1 MVVRRIV
8 EKKTAFMFSHYV
20 INILVLQVN
29 LPCNVLYVSYNI
41 FMASVDELISDFLE
55 YCEIEKNQSELTIR
69 NYDHYLRRFLD
80 FAQEGRSRDLR
91 PDQINADLIRKY
103 RLHLNRLN
111 TEMGTN
117 LAKITQN
124 YHIIALRAFLKYLAK
139 RDIKSLSAEKVELGD
154 MKRRQIEFLEI
165 SEVSD
170 LLSAPDKNP
179 SSKEIITL
187 RDSAI
192 LETLFSTGLRI
203 SELVSLNRD
212 QINLERGEF
221 NVRGKGGKDRVV
233 FLSENATGK
242 IKDYLS
248 KREDNAKPLFIHF
261 SGIKDGLDEGE
272 YMRLTPRSIQ
282 RMVSRYA
289 KLAGITKKVTPH
301 MLRHSFATDLLING
315 ADIRSVQAM
324 LGHSSITTT
333 QIYTHVTN
341 THLKEIHKNF
351 HRKSL

>member
-1 MVVRRIV
+1 MLRNDKE
-8 EKKTAFMFSHYV
+8 EK
-20 INILVLQVN
+20 
-29 LPCNVLYVSYNI
+29 VSYNAY
-41 FMASVDELISDFLE
+41 MATVNDLVNDFLE

-69 NYDHYLRRFLD
+69 NYDHYLGRFLE
-80 FAQEGRSRDLR
+80 FAEQGRSREIR
-91 PDQINADLIRKY
+91 PEQINAELVRKY
-103 RLHLNRLN
+103 RLYLNRLN
-111 TEMGTN
+111 TELGGN

-139 RDIKSLSAEKVELGD
+139 RDIKSLSAEKVELGTSE
-154 MKRRQIEFLEI
+154 RRQIEFLEI
-165 SEVSD
+165 SEVDD
-170 LLSAPDKNP
+170 LLSAPEKYP
-179 SSKEIITL
+179 SKKEIITL

-203 SELVSLNRD
+203 SELVSLGRD

-221 NVRGKGGKDRVV
+221 TVRGKGGKDRVV
-233 FLSENATGK
+233 FLSDNASKK
-242 IKDYLS
+242 IKTYLS

-261 SGIKDGLDEGE
+261 SGIKDRLDDGE

-282 RMVSRYA
+282 RMVARYA
-289 KLAGITKKVTPH
+289 KLVGITKKVTPH

-341 THLKEIHKNF
+341 KQLRDIHRSF
-351 HRKSL
+351 HNRKR

>member
-1 MVVRRIV
+1 
-8 EKKTAFMFSHYV
+8 
-20 INILVLQVN
+20 
-29 LPCNVLYVSYNI
+29 
-41 FMASVDELISDFLE
+41 
-55 YCEIEKNQSELTIR
+55 
-69 NYDHYLRRFLD
+69 
-80 FAQEGRSRDLR
+80 
-91 PDQINADLIRKY
+91 
-103 RLHLNRLN
+103 LN
-111 TEMGTN
+111 TELGGN

-139 RDIKSLSAEKVELGD
+139 RDIKSLSAEKVELGTSE
-154 MKRRQIEFLEI
+154 RRQIEFLEI
-165 SEVSD
+165 SEVDD
-170 LLSAPDKNP
+170 LLRAPEKYP
-179 SSKEIITL
+179 SKKEVITL

-203 SELVSLNRD
+203 SELVSLNQD

-221 NVRGKGGKDRVV
+221 TVRGKGGKDRVV
-233 FLSENATGK
+233 FLSESASKK
-242 IKDYLS
+242 IKVYLS

-261 SGIKDGLDEGE
+261 SGIKDGLDDGE

-282 RMVSRYA
+282 RMVARYA
-289 KLAGITKKVTPH
+289 KLVGITKKVTPH

-341 THLKEIHKNF
+341 KQLKDIHRNF
-351 HRKSL
+351 HNRKLKL